1 MQVEFKVKQSEIDKV
16 LREVSKYGE
25 RVSDLIDRETAY
37 AAFEVERLAKEE
49 VPVDKGILKG
59 SISHARSGGFVPLG
73 KMASKI
79 TYLIGIN
86 VSSKNAVG
94 TNLGYARY
102 IEFGTPVGT
111 GPNGGPRPFL
121 RPAFRDVIP
130 GYIRAIQKLMRSVR

>member
-25 RVSDLIDRETAY
+25 RVSDLIDKETAY

-49 VPVDKGILKG
+49 VPVDKGILKN
-59 SISHARSGGFVPLG
+59 SINNIRVGGFKGVRR
-73 KMASKI
+73 MVSKI
-79 TYLIGIN
+79 TYLIGTN
-86 VSSKNAVG
+86 VVYS
-94 TNLGYARY
+94 RY

-130 GYIRAIQKLMRSVR
+130 GYIKAIQKLMRSVR

>member
-49 VPVDKGILKG
+49 VPVDKGILKN
-59 SISHARSGGFVPLG
+59 SINNIRVGGFKGVRR
-73 KMASKI
+73 MVSKI
-79 TYLIGIN
+79 TYLIGTN
-86 VSSKNAVG
+86 VVYS
-94 TNLGYARY
+94 RY

-130 GYIRAIQKLMRSVR
+130 GYIRAIQRLMRSVR

>member
-25 RVSDLIDRETAY
+25 RVSDLIDKETAY

-49 VPVDKGILKG
+49 VPVDKGILKN
-59 SISHARSGGFVPLG
+59 SINNIRVGGFKGVRR
-73 KMASKI
+73 MVSKI
-79 TYLIGIN
+79 TYLIGSN
-86 VSSKNAVG
+86 VVYS
-94 TNLGYARY
+94 RY

-111 GPNGGPRPFL
+111 GPNGGPKPFL

>member
-25 RVSDLIDRETAY
+25 RVSDLIDKETAY

-49 VPVDKGILKG
+49 VPVDKGILKN
-59 SISHARSGGFVPLG
+59 SINNIRVGGFKGVRR
-73 KMASKI
+73 MVSKI
-79 TYLIGIN
+79 TYLIGSN
-86 VSSKNAVG
+86 VVYS
-94 TNLGYARY
+94 RY

-111 GPNGGPRPFL
+111 GPNGGPKPFL

-130 GYIRAIQKLMRSVR
+130 GYIRAIQRLMRSVR

>member
-49 VPVDKGILKG
+49 VPVDKGILKN
-59 SISHARSGGFVPLG
+59 SINNIRVGGFKGVRR
-73 KMASKI
+73 MVSKI
-79 TYLIGIN
+79 TYLIGTN
-86 VSSKNAVG
+86 VVYS
-94 TNLGYARY
+94 RY

>member
-49 VPVDKGILKG
+49 VPVDKGILKN
-59 SISHARSGGFVPLG
+59 SINNIRVGGFKGVRR
-73 KMASKI
+73 MVSRI
-79 TYLIGIN
+79 TYLIGTN
-86 VSSKNAVG
+86 VVYS
-94 TNLGYARY
+94 RY

-130 GYIRAIQKLMRSVR
+130 GYIKAIQKLMRSVR

>member
-25 RVSDLIDRETAY
+25 RVSDLIDKETAY

-49 VPVDKGILKG
+49 VPVDKGILKN
-59 SISHARSGGFVPLG
+59 SINNIRVGGFKGVRR
-73 KMASKI
+73 MVSKI
-79 TYLIGIN
+79 TYLIGSN
-86 VSSKNAVG
+86 VVYS
-94 TNLGYARY
+94 RY
-102 IEFGTPVGT
+102 IEFGTPIGT

-130 GYIRAIQKLMRSVR
+130 GYIRAIQRLMRSVR

>member
-49 VPVDKGILKG
+49 VPVDKGILKN
-59 SISHARSGGFVPLG
+59 SINNIRVGGFKGVRR
-73 KMASKI
+73 MASKI
-79 TYLIGIN
+79 TYLIGSN
-86 VSSKNAVG
+86 VVYS
-94 TNLGYARY
+94 RY

-111 GPNGGPRPFL
+111 GPNEGPRPFL

>member
-1 MQVEFKVKQSEIDKV
+1 MKVEFKVKQSEIDKV

-25 RVSDLIDRETAY
+25 RVSDLIDKETAY

-49 VPVDKGILKG
+49 VPVDKGILKN
-59 SISHARSGGFVPLG
+59 SINNIKVGGFKGVRR
-73 KMASKI
+73 MVSKI
-79 TYLIGIN
+79 TYLIGTN
-86 VSSKNAVG
+86 VVYS
-94 TNLGYARY
+94 RY

-130 GYIRAIQKLMRSVR
+130 GYIKAIQKLMRSVR

>member
-49 VPVDKGILKG
+49 VPVDKGILKN
-59 SISHARSGGFVPLG
+59 SINNIRVGGFKGVRR
-73 KMASKI
+73 MVSKI
-79 TYLIGIN
+79 TYLIGSN
-86 VSSKNAVG
+86 VVYS
-94 TNLGYARY
+94 RY

>member
-25 RVSDLIDRETAY
+25 RVSDLIDKETAY

-49 VPVDKGILKG
+49 VPVDKGILKN
-59 SISHARSGGFVPLG
+59 SINNIRVGGVKG
-73 KMASKI
+73 VRRMVSKI
-79 TYLIGIN
+79 TYLIGSN
-86 VSSKNAVG
+86 VVYS
-94 TNLGYARY
+94 RY

>member
-49 VPVDKGILKG
+49 VPVDKGILKN
-59 SISHARSGGFVPLG
+59 SINNIKVGGFKGVRR
-73 KMASKI
+73 MVSKI
-79 TYLIGIN
+79 TYLIGSN
-86 VSSKNAVG
+86 VVYS
-94 TNLGYARY
+94 RY

>member
-1 MQVEFKVKQSEIDKV
+1 MQVEFKVRQSEIDKV

-25 RVSDLIDRETAY
+25 RVSDLIDKETAY

-49 VPVDKGILKG
+49 VPVDKGILKN
-59 SISHARSGGFVPLG
+59 SINNIRVGGFKGVRR
-73 KMASKI
+73 MVSKI
-79 TYLIGIN
+79 TYLIGTN
-86 VSSKNAVG
+86 VVYS
-94 TNLGYARY
+94 RY

-130 GYIRAIQKLMRSVR
+130 GYIRAIQRLMRSVR

>member
-49 VPVDKGILKG
+49 VPVDKGILKN
-59 SISHARSGGFVPLG
+59 SINNIKVGGFKGVRR
-73 KMASKI
+73 MVSKI
-79 TYLIGIN
+79 TYLIGTN
-86 VSSKNAVG
+86 VVYS
-94 TNLGYARY
+94 RY

-130 GYIRAIQKLMRSVR
+130 GYIKAIQKLMRSVR

>member
-49 VPVDKGILKG
+49 VPVDKGILKN
-59 SISHARSGGFVPLG
+59 SINNIRVGGFKGVRR
-73 KMASKI
+73 MVSKI
-79 TYLIGIN
+79 TYLIGSN
-86 VSSKNAVG
+86 VVYS
-94 TNLGYARY
+94 RY
-102 IEFGTPVGT
+102 IEFGTPIGT

-130 GYIRAIQKLMRSVR
+130 GYIRAIQRLMRSVR

>member
-25 RVSDLIDRETAY
+25 RVSDLIDKETAY

-49 VPVDKGILKG
+49 VPVDKGILKN
-59 SISHARSGGFVPLG
+59 SINNIRVGGFKGVRR
-73 KMASKI
+73 MVSKI
-79 TYLIGIN
+79 TYLIGTN
-86 VSSKNAVG
+86 VVYS
-94 TNLGYARY
+94 RY

>member
-25 RVSDLIDRETAY
+25 RVSDLIDKETAY

-49 VPVDKGILKG
+49 VPVDKGILKN
-59 SISHARSGGFVPLG
+59 SINNIRVGGFKGVRR
-73 KMASKI
+73 MVSKI
-79 TYLIGIN
+79 TYLIGSN
-86 VSSKNAVG
+86 VVYS
-94 TNLGYARY
+94 RY

>member
-49 VPVDKGILKG
+49 VPVDKGILKN
-59 SISHARSGGFVPLG
+59 SINNIRVGGFKGVRR
-73 KMASKI
+73 MVSKI
-79 TYLIGIN
+79 TYLIGSN
-86 VSSKNAVG
+86 VVYS
-94 TNLGYARY
+94 RY

-130 GYIRAIQKLMRSVR
+130 GYIKAIQKLMRSVR

>member
-25 RVSDLIDRETAY
+25 RVSDLIDKETAY

-49 VPVDKGILKG
+49 VPVDKGILKN
-59 SISHARSGGFVPLG
+59 SINNIRVGGFKGVRR
-73 KMASKI
+73 MVSKI
-79 TYLIGIN
+79 TYLIGTN
-86 VSSKNAVG
+86 VVYS
-94 TNLGYARY
+94 RY

-130 GYIRAIQKLMRSVR
+130 GYIRAIQRLMRSVR

>member
-49 VPVDKGILKG
+49 VPVDNGILKN
-59 SISHARSGGFVPLG
+59 SINNIRVGGFKGVRR
-73 KMASKI
+73 MVSKI
-79 TYLIGIN
+79 TYLIGTN
-86 VSSKNAVG
+86 VVYS
-94 TNLGYARY
+94 RY

-111 GPNGGPRPFL
+111 GPNGGPRPYL

-130 GYIRAIQKLMRSVR
+130 GYIKAIQRLMRSVR

>member
-25 RVSDLIDRETAY
+25 RVSDLIDKETAY

-49 VPVDKGILKG
+49 VPVDKGILKN
-59 SISHARSGGFVPLG
+59 SINNIRVGGFRGVRR
-73 KMASKI
+73 MVSKI
-79 TYLIGIN
+79 TYLIGSN
-86 VSSKNAVG
+86 VVYS
-94 TNLGYARY
+94 RY

>member
-49 VPVDKGILKG
+49 VPVDKGILKN
-59 SISHARSGGFVPLG
+59 SINNIRVGGFKGVRS
-73 KMASKI
+73 MVSKI
-79 TYLIGIN
+79 TYLIGSN
-86 VSSKNAVG
+86 VVYS
-94 TNLGYARY
+94 RY

>member
-1 MQVEFKVKQSEIDKV
+1 MQVEFKVRQSEIDKV

-25 RVSDLIDRETAY
+25 RVSDLIDKETAY

-49 VPVDKGILKG
+49 VPVDKGILKN
-59 SISHARSGGFVPLG
+59 SINNIRVGGFKGVRR
-73 KMASKI
+73 MVSKI
-79 TYLIGIN
+79 TYLIGTN
-86 VSSKNAVG
+86 VVYS
-94 TNLGYARY
+94 RY

-130 GYIRAIQKLMRSVR
+130 GYIRAIQRLMSSVR

>member
-25 RVSDLIDRETAY
+25 RVSDLIDKETAY

-49 VPVDKGILKG
+49 VPVDKGILKN
-59 SISHARSGGFVPLG
+59 SINNIRVGGFKGVRR
-73 KMASKI
+73 MVSKI
-79 TYLIGIN
+79 TYLIGTN
-86 VSSKNAVG
+86 VVYS
-94 TNLGYARY
+94 RY

-111 GPNGGPRPFL
+111 GPNGGPKPFL

-130 GYIRAIQKLMRSVR
+130 GYIRAIQRLMRSVR

>member
-1 MQVEFKVKQSEIDKV
+1 MQVEFKVRQSEIDKV

-25 RVSDLIDRETAY
+25 RVSDLIDKETAY

-49 VPVDKGILKG
+49 VPVDKGILKN
-59 SISHARSGGFVPLG
+59 SINNIRVGGFKGVRR
-73 KMASKI
+73 MVSKI
-79 TYLIGIN
+79 TYLIGSN
-86 VSSKNAVG
+86 VVYS
-94 TNLGYARY
+94 RY

-130 GYIRAIQKLMRSVR
+130 GYIRAIQRLMRSVR

>member
-25 RVSDLIDRETAY
+25 RVSDLIDKETAY

-49 VPVDKGILKG
+49 VPVDKGILKN
-59 SISHARSGGFVPLG
+59 SINNIRVGGFKGVRR
-73 KMASKI
+73 MVSKI
-79 TYLIGIN
+79 TYLIGSN
-86 VSSKNAVG
+86 VVYS
-94 TNLGYARY
+94 RY

-130 GYIRAIQKLMRSVR
+130 GYIRAIQRLMRSVR

>member
-25 RVSDLIDRETAY
+25 RVSDLIDKETAY

-49 VPVDKGILKG
+49 VPVDKGILKN
-59 SISHARSGGFVPLG
+59 SINNVRVGGFKGVRR
-73 KMASKI
+73 MVSKI
-79 TYLIGIN
+79 TYLIGTN
-86 VSSKNAVG
+86 VVYS
-94 TNLGYARY
+94 RY

>member
-49 VPVDKGILKG
+49 VPVDKGILKN
-59 SISHARSGGFVPLG
+59 SINNIRVGGFKGVRR
-73 KMASKI
+73 MVSKI
-79 TYLIGIN
+79 TYLIGSN
-86 VSSKNAVG
+86 VVYS
-94 TNLGYARY
+94 RY

-130 GYIRAIQKLMRSVR
+130 GYIRAIQRLMRSVR

>member
-37 AAFEVERLAKEE
+37 AAFEVQRLAKEE
-49 VPVDKGILKG
+49 VPVDKGILKN
-59 SISHARSGGFVPLG
+59 SINNIRVGGFKGVRR
-73 KMASKI
+73 MVSKI
-79 TYLIGIN
+79 TYLIGTN
-86 VSSKNAVG
+86 VVYS
-94 TNLGYARY
+94 RY

-130 GYIRAIQKLMRSVR
+130 GYIRAIQRLMRSVR